1 MESMIQDMLPVDL
14 PSGADGV
21 EPKPRGERHM
31 SNVEA
36 AAILGRMA
44 AASWVTVDEVTA
56 LEMGARRLMNRH
68 FQRQR
73 NWARR
78 HARHVPPLSP
88 EEELADTI
96 AWQKEA
102 E

>member
-36 AAILGRMA
+36 AA
-44 AASWVTVDEVTA
+44 
-56 LEMGARRLMNRH
+56 ARRIGCAPAHLSQILRGVRKSHRTMELLRKN
-68 FQRQR
+68 
-73 NWARR
+73 
-78 HARHVPPLSP
+78 HVKI
-88 EEELADTI
+88 EVAG
-96 AWQKEA
+96 
-102 E
+102 